1 MDKNKTRVT
10 ILGAGISGLATA
22 HWLNKAGY
30 DVKILEANSEPG
42 GAMITSKEEG
52 FLIDYGPNSGLETTP
67 LVSQLAEEP
76 SVTLVCGRYGG
87 IDQRFLNNNEI
98 EEVSIGDY
106 VLSGGELAALVLIDA
121 CVRKRPGVLGHA
133 ASADED
139 SFEDGLLEAP
149 YYTRPQEWQSQQ
161 VPEILL
167 SGDHKKIVHYKNQLS
182 VLVTLQKRPDL
193 LDSWTGD
200 LEASLAFLLNLSESD
215 LRVLGLDKNL
225 VQERLKERI
234 NG

>member
-1 MDKNKTRVT
+1 MLMMAEPLQQALDS
-10 ILGAGISGLATA
+10 ISEKG
-22 HWLNKAGY
+22 
-30 DVKILEANSEPG
+30 KILYLSPQG
-42 GAMITSKEEG
+42 RR
-52 FLIDYGPNSGLETTP
+52 LDHQR
-67 LVSQLAEEP
+67 VSQLAEEP